1 MQGRWL
7 VPHFWAKG
15 RVVAY
20 VKAAHPAMA
29 AVFPALGIFYTN
41 FVDTFPHT

>member
-1 MQGRWL
+1 M

-20 VKAAHPAMA
+20 VKEHHPDMT

-41 FVDTFPHT
+41 FAEIFPRT